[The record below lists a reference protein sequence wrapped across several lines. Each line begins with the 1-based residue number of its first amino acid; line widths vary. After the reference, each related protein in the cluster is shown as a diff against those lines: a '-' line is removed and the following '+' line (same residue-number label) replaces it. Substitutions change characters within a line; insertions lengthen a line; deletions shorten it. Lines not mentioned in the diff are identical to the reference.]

1 MIDPDV
7 SERECV
13 GEGDDSDAS
22 DAFQAGEDDA
32 KRHAAESQ
40 RGHRTPTKKGDSR
53 MRERAAARPSEER
66 AEGRAALLDRLSP
79 SLPGDP
85 LAQDPHAG
93 EEPAE
98 PFECAFAGIVHRAL
112 WPIVEAARH
121 TELVLIR
128 LSFSTPREE
137 TLLAD
142 GARFVAEVGQRPG
155 EGVLLA
161 RDVGPVHGRGH
172 FYGPALIRDPA
183 RLCERWRDLTGASAK
198 QTERIIP
205 TGWPDNVPVAYGHF
219 GIVLAYTFKPWPDG
233 FGRRSFT
240 RDVLAAGVMTAPWAA
255 ARAILEGSPDL
266 DPDRPGKASAN
277 GRKCQRCGRPMPAR
291 KRAHAQWCSKQCK
304 GAAYEDR
311 HPGRKLGPPRTPG
324 GSPDDSE

>member
-32 KRHAAESQ
+32 KRHAAEAP
-40 RGHRTPTKKGDSR
+40 RGRRTPTKKGDPR

-66 AEGRAALLDRLSP
+66 AEGRGALLDSISP
-79 SLPGDP
+79 SLPSDP
-85 LAQDPHAG
+85 QDHDPHAG
-93 EEPAE
+93 EDSRE
-98 PFECAFAGIVHRAL
+98 PFECAIAHEVQHTT
-112 WPIVEAARH
+112 WPVLAAARG
-121 TELVLIR
+121 TPLSLVR
-128 LSFSTPREE
+128 LSLSTPRED
-137 TLLAD
+137 TVLAD
-142 GARFVAEVGQRPG
+142 GARFVADVGQRFG

-161 RDVGPVHGRGH
+161 RDLGPAHGRAH
-172 FYGPALIRDPA
+172 FYGPALAHDPA
-183 RLCERWRDLTGASAK
+183 ALCERWCALTGASPRNA
-198 QTERIIP
+198 QRIEI
-205 TGWPDNVPVAYGHF
+205 TGWSTEGYTAF
-219 GIVLAYTFKPWPDG
+219 GNLGSVLGYTFKPWPEG
-233 FGRRSFT
+233 FGRRSLT
-240 RDVLAAGVMTAPWAA
+240 RDVFASGVFSAPWAA

-311 HPGRKLGPPRTPG
+311 HPGRKFGPPRTPG